1 LIKHQLLS
9 SNSTGA
15 FNMIKGEQL
24 IGKPVFTRTGQ
35 KLEPV
40 RKVIL
45 NLTETQIIALMIDGE
60 GGKNDPRAISFEGI
74 ETIGPDAI
82 IVAEGVR
89 GLPPASWPEVLN
101 RLNEPAYVG
110 RDVMTATGEHLGQI
124 ADLCFNEFT
133 GRLEGIEISRGS
145 LADIQGRL
153 FVAAA
158 GVVIGESIVVEQL
171 ALDQAIAVPGAVSR
185 AVSNAGSSLAGAVS
199 GVVTGVGDSLKGA
212 ISSAVSTAGHAVSG
226 VVSNAASS
234 AGGAIQAAASGA
246 FDHAKE
252 RLEANQM
259 RYVIG
264 RDASYAVKGHA
275 GQVIV
280 GPGETITESHA
291 KQALEQGMLQAL
303 FLSAGGAGILNAF
316 AHAKDM
322 AAQTLDK
329 LRGNSHQDLGNLEVT
344 VGYTVSRTVYGA
356 TDTPIILAGETVSLE
371 TIRRAAS
378 ESFGADLINA
388 VFGEMNPSPSF
399 DDITDDPKAD
409 LAVQMLDGDGNPNVQ
424 AEDQAALRSALGQ
437 PVPRAVLD
445 ADGGEVLKTGEVIT
459 NDLLEHART
468 EAVLSELGVA
478 VGETASKNP

>member
-1 LIKHQLLS
+1 
-9 SNSTGA
+9 
-15 FNMIKGEQL
+15 MINGEQL
-24 IGKPVFTRTGQ
+24 VGKPVFTRTGQ

-40 RKVIL
+40 QTVIL
-45 NLTETQIIALMIDGE
+45 DAAGKQIIALMINGE

-82 IVAEGVR
+82 IVSEGVH
-89 GLPPASWPEVLN
+89 GLPSASWPEVQN

-124 ADLCFNEFT
+124 ADLCFNECT

-145 LADIQGRL
+145 LADIQGRV

-171 ALDQAIAVPGAVSR
+171 TLEQATAVPGAVSR

-212 ISSAVSTAGHAVSG
+212 IS
-226 VVSNAASS
+226 NAASS

-246 FDHAKE
+246 FDQAKG

-275 GQVIV
+275 GQIIV
-280 GPGETITESHA
+280 GPGETITHALA
-291 KQALEQGMLQAL
+291 KQALEQGVLRAL
-303 FLSAGGAGILNAF
+303 FLSAGGAGILSAF
-316 AHAKDM
+316 AHAKGI

-329 LRGNSHQDLGNLEVT
+329 LRGNSHQDLGSLEVT

-424 AEDQAALRSALGQ
+424 AEDQAALRSAMGQ

-445 ADGGEVLKTGEVIT
+445 ADGQEVLKTGEVIT
-459 NDLLEHART
+459 NDLLEHARA
-468 EAVLSELGVA
+468 EAVLSELSVA
-478 VGETASKNP
+478 VGETVSKNP

>member
-1 LIKHQLLS
+1 
-9 SNSTGA
+9 
-15 FNMIKGEQL
+15 MIKGEQL
-24 IGKPVFTRTGQ
+24 VGKPVFTRTGQ

-40 RKVIL
+40 QTVVLDATGK
-45 NLTETQIIALMIDGE
+45 QIIALMIDGE
-60 GGKNDPRAISFEGI
+60 GGKNDSRAISFEGI

-110 RDVMTATGEHLGQI
+110 RDVLTATGEHLGQI

-145 LADIQGRL
+145 LADIQGRI
-153 FVAAA
+153 FVATA
-158 GVVIGESIVVEQL
+158 GVVIGESIVIEQL
-171 ALDQAIAVPGAVSR
+171 AFEQAITVPGAVNG
-185 AVSNAGSSLAGAVS
+185 AVSDVGSSLAGAV
-199 GVVTGVGDSLKGA
+199 KGA

-226 VVSNAASS
+226 VVSNVASS
-234 AGGAIQAAASGA
+234 AGGAIQAVASGA

-264 RDASYAVKGHA
+264 RAASYAVNNHA
-275 GQVIV
+275 AQIIV
-280 GPGETITESHA
+280 GPGQTITEAHA
-291 KQALEQGMLQAL
+291 KQALEQGVLQAL
-303 FLSAGGAGILNAF
+303 FLSAGGAGILSAF
-316 AHAKDM
+316 AHAKEI
-322 AAQTLDK
+322 AAQTLEK
-329 LRGNSHQDLGNLEVT
+329 LLGNSHQDLGNLEVT

-371 TIRRAAS
+371 TIRRAVS

-399 DDITDDPKAD
+399 ENISDDPKAN
-409 LAVQMLDGDGNPNVQ
+409 LAVQMLDVDGNPNVQ
-424 AEDQAALRSALGQ
+424 AEDQAALRSAIGQ
-437 PVPRAVLD
+437 PVPHAVLD

-459 NDLLEHART
+459 NDLLEHARA

-478 VGETASKNP
+478 VGETASKNS

>member
-1 LIKHQLLS
+1 
-9 SNSTGA
+9 
-15 FNMIKGEQL
+15 MIKGEQL
-24 IGKPVFTRTGQ
+24 VGKPVFTRTGQ

-40 RKVIL
+40 QTVVLDATGK
-45 NLTETQIIALMIDGE
+45 QIIALMIDGE
-60 GGKNDPRAISFEGI
+60 GGKNDSRAISFEGI

-110 RDVMTATGEHLGQI
+110 RDVLTATGEHLGQI

-145 LADIQGRL
+145 LADIQGRI
-153 FVAAA
+153 FVATA

-171 ALDQAIAVPGAVSR
+171 AFEQAITVPGAVSG
-185 AVSNAGSSLAGAVS
+185 AVSDVGSSLAGAV
-199 GVVTGVGDSLKGA
+199 KGA

-226 VVSNAASS
+226 VVSNVASS
-234 AGGAIQAAASGA
+234 AGGAIQAVASGA

-264 RDASYAVKGHA
+264 RAASYAVNNHA
-275 GQVIV
+275 AQIIV
-280 GPGETITESHA
+280 GPGQTITEAHA
-291 KQALEQGMLQAL
+291 KQALEQGVLQAL
-303 FLSAGGAGILNAF
+303 FLSAGGAGILSAF
-316 AHAKDM
+316 AHAKEI
-322 AAQTLDK
+322 AAQTLEK
-329 LRGNSHQDLGNLEVT
+329 LLGNSHQDLGNLEVT

-371 TIRRAAS
+371 TIRRAVS

-399 DDITDDPKAD
+399 ENISDDPKAN
-409 LAVQMLDGDGNPNVQ
+409 LAVQMLDVDGNPNVQ
-424 AEDQAALRSALGQ
+424 AEDQAALRSAIGQ
-437 PVPRAVLD
+437 PVPHAVLD

-459 NDLLEHART
+459 NDLLEHARA

-478 VGETASKNP
+478 VGETASKNS